1 VAKSALKKIRVLCRN
16 CKTSTNHDVLF
27 SKDVHDTDEEDG
39 IQYWSSDQVLR
50 CCGCED
56 VSFRHT
62 HQCTEDIDYDTGQLV
77 VNEVLYPNR
86 VEGRSAI
93 DGYDEFPPKTRRIYQ
108 ETLKALNQNAFIL
121 AAIGLRAIIESVCV
135 EQKTPGKNLEKRI
148 DQLADSGLLSKKQAA
163 FLHAHRFIGNAA
175 AHEMV
180 APKASELIAAL
191 DIAETLLKTIY
202 ILPDVA
208 NQLKPKLKGAA
219 GA

>member
-1 VAKSALKKIRVLCRN
+1 MVKSALKKDRVLCRN
-16 CKTSTNHDVLF
+16 CKRLTNHEVLF
-27 SKDVHDTDEEDG
+27 SKDWHSMDG
-39 IQYWSSDQVLR
+39 DDSIQLWSSDQVLM
-50 CCGCED
+50 CCGCDEI
-56 VSFRHT
+56 SFRHT
-62 HQCTEDIDYDTGQLV
+62 DQCSEDIDYATGQLI
-77 VNEVLYPNR
+77 VNEVIYPNR
-86 VEGRSAI
+86 AEGRSAI

-121 AAIGLRAIIESVCV
+121 AAIGLRAIIESICV
-135 EQKTPGKNLEKRI
+135 EQKTPGRNLEKRI
-148 DQLADSGLLSKKQAA
+148 GELADSGLLSKKQAE

-208 NQLKPKLKGAA
+208 NQLKPKQRTTA